1 MEIVWRNPEAAF
13 ERLVLAGDVGGTNTN
28 LALVGETGGRFVIV
42 VEAVFPSRDL
52 TCLSEPIHKLL
63 ELGRAKRPDLTPS
76 RACISAA
83 GPVTANRCTM
93 TNLSWG
99 VDGPALAAEFGIVVR
114 VINDFL
120 AIGYGIPTLDVN
132 DPAQIAVLTH
142 PDGSC
147 PPPQATTKAVIGPG
161 TGLGVGFLAWDGR
174 RYIPASSEGGHI
186 LFAPWD
192 DDTRSF
198 QEYLARRFDRTPGV
212 EPFVSGLGIAN
223 LYEWW
228 RDVKGLPKG
237 EAWQQ
242 IEAAPSSQR
251 PPLISKLS
259 EADGTAAAMLSL
271 FARMLGRFGGDIASV
286 FLPLGGLYLA
296 GGVAQKQL
304 RWIEHE
310 HQFARAFE
318 QSYNPNLVKMLRQ
331 VPIYLIRDYA
341 ISLYGAANAA
351 LS

>member
-13 ERLVLAGDVGGTNTN
+13 ERLVLAADVGGTNTN
-28 LALVGETGGRFVIV
+28 LALVGETGGKFVIIL
-42 VEAVFPSRDL
+42 ETVFPSHDI
-52 TCLSEPIHKLL
+52 TGLSEPIRKLL
-63 ELGRAKRPDLTPS
+63 ELARAKRPDLTPS
-76 RACISAA
+76 RACVSAA
-83 GPVTANRCTM
+83 GPVTDNRCTM
-93 TNLSWG
+93 TNLPWG
-99 VDGPALAAEFGIVVR
+99 VDGPALAAEFGIAVR

-132 DPAQIAVLTH
+132 DPAQIAVIAH
-142 PDGSC
+142 PDGSR
-147 PPPQATTKAVIGPG
+147 PLPQATTKAVIGPG
-161 TGLGVGFLAWDGR
+161 TGLGVGFLVWDGR

-198 QEYLARRFDRTPGV
+198 QEYLARRYGAMPGV
-212 EPFVSGLGIAN
+212 EPFVSGMGIAN

-237 EAWQQ
+237 EAWREV
-242 IEAAPSSQR
+242 EAASSSQR

-259 EADGTAAAMLSL
+259 ETDGTAADMLSL
-271 FARMLGRFGGDIASV
+271 FVRMLGRFGADIASV

-304 RWIEHE
+304 CWIEHE

-318 QSYNPNLVKMLRQ
+318 ASYNPNLVKMLRQ
-331 VPIYLIRDYA
+331 VPIYLIRDYS
-341 ISLYGAANAA
+341 ISLYGAASAA
-351 LS
+351 LN